1 MPIVIERLT
10 ALHQRARFDCG
21 ELALNEFL
29 QRQAGQIA
37 RRGIGKTYVALGG
50 DGRIVVGF
58 VTLSVGQVETA
69 RLPQHLRLPRYPVPL
84 LCIGRLGVDRTQ
96 QGQGIGQQLMSF
108 SLQLALEFSQKVGL
122 YAVLVEAKHDKAKAF
137 YEGLGFTSTLDD
149 PLCLYLP
156 VSTLRKLIS
165 R

>member
-10 ALHQRARFDCG
+10 ARHQRARFDCG

-69 RLPQHLRLPRYPVPL
+69 RLPQHLRLLRYPVPL
-84 LCIGRLGVDRTQ
+84 LRIGRLAVDRTQ

-122 YAVLVEAKHDKAKAF
+122 YAVLVEAKHDIGFADSTACDLS
-137 YEGLGFTSTLDD
+137 GLALQ
-149 PLCLYLP
+149 
-156 VSTLRKLIS
+156 KLIE